1 MDAQEILKKV
11 LRIEIRTRRL
21 VNSILS
27 GEYHSAFRGQG
38 MEFAEVRDY
47 QPGDDVRTIDWNVTA
62 RMGHPFVKVFHE
74 ERELSV
80 MLMVDASSSGEFGT
94 VERMKHEIAVEI
106 CALLA
111 FSAIRNNDQV
121 GLIIF
126 TDEIETFIPPKK
138 GRRHV
143 LRVIRELLWHYDQTD
158 DRTNKKATAHKTD
171 GTDEG
176 KETSESGTR
185 GLRLSAVTAVV
196 GALATSVGGWLFGL
210 QTASLIAA
218 LTIIS
223 TIMVFAADD
232 RSRHQGRGTDIR
244 GALDYLNR
252 VARRRGIVF
261 LISDFLE
268 DASQYEQVLRI
279 ANRRHDL
286 IAITVT
292 DPAEVDIPKVG
303 LIDLEDAETGERIL
317 LDTGSRRVREQV
329 FEYQDERRLTR
340 QRLFQRT
347 GVDSIDVFTNDEPQ
361 DQPYVRPLMRFFE
374 ARANRV

>member
-1 MDAQEILKKV
+1 
-11 LRIEIRTRRL
+11 
-21 VNSILS
+21 
-27 GEYHSAFRGQG
+27 
-38 MEFAEVRDY
+38 
-47 QPGDDVRTIDWNVTA
+47 
-62 RMGHPFVKVFHE
+62 
-74 ERELSV
+74 
-80 MLMVDASSSGEFGT
+80 
-94 VERMKHEIAVEI
+94 
-106 CALLA
+106 
-111 FSAIRNNDQV
+111 
-121 GLIIF
+121 
-126 TDEIETFIPPKK
+126 
-138 GRRHV
+138 
-143 LRVIRELLWHYDQTD
+143 
-158 DRTNKKATAHKTD
+158 
-171 GTDEG
+171 
-176 KETSESGTR
+176 
-185 GLRLSAVTAVV
+185 
-196 GALATSVGGWLFGL
+196 
-210 QTASLIAA
+210 
-218 LTIIS
+218 
-223 TIMVFAADD
+223 
-232 RSRHQGRGTDIR
+232 
-244 GALDYLNR
+244 
-252 VARRRGIVF
+252 VF